1 MMGLAGRGL
10 ARRGRMG
17 RCFRPGGAGQ
27 SPPRADAPRDQ
38 GVDAMTEL
46 REKFAASNVIA
57 MWDQELRPNRPHL
70 PTHIWHW
77 TAMSPLLG
85 EAAGAVNMVDA
96 ERRVLILS
104 NPGLAATGAQGAA
117 PNLSV
122 NLQILMPGETARPH
136 RHTMHALRFVLEGK
150 GAVTIVEGKPCPMLP
165 GDLILTPGMT
175 WHEHVNDTDAR
186 SVWVDALDVPVH
198 GYLEN
203 RVFEPGPVRGLAPPP
218 ADEVFAAGLAPAQ
231 PSKPTSWSP
240 MFRYPWEAAVKAL
253 DATAP
258 DADGARRLRYTNPM
272 TGGAVLSTIDCYV
285 LGLTKGAETTAYR
298 TNSNAACVVVE
309 GEGQSRVGDD
319 TITWGP
325 KDIFILP
332 HGQWISHRA
341 SSDKARIFQI
351 TDRELFRRLDFLRDE
366 TRH

>member
-1 MMGLAGRGL
+1 MA
-10 ARRGRMG
+10 
-17 RCFRPGGAGQ
+17 
-27 SPPRADAPRDQ
+27 
-38 GVDAMTEL
+38 EL
-46 REKFAASNVIA
+46 RDKFAASNVIA
-57 MWDQELRPNRPHL
+57 MWDQELRPNL
-70 PTHIWHW
+70 PVVPAHIWRWHE
-77 TAMSPLLG
+77 MNPLIG
-85 EAAGAVNMVDA
+85 EAANAVNMEDA

-104 NPGLAATGAQGAA
+104 NPAFAGTNRSGAA

-122 NLQILMPGETARPH
+122 NLQVLMPGEKARPH
-136 RHTMHALRFVLEGK
+136 RHTMHALRFVLEGRS
-150 GAVTIVEGKPCPMLP
+150 ATTIVEGKPCPMMP

-175 WHEHVNDTDAR
+175 WHEHVNEGSER

-203 RVFEPGPVRGLAPPP
+203 RVFEPGPPRGMATPP
-218 ADEVFAAGLAPAQ
+218 ADAVYAAGLAPA
-231 PSKPTSWSP
+231 KPAGPWGWSP
-240 MFRYPWEAAVKAL
+240 MFRYPWEATAKAL

-258 DADGARRLRYTNPM
+258 ETDASRRLRYTNPT

-285 LGLTKGAETTAYR
+285 LGLAKGAETAAYR

-309 GEGQSRVGDD
+309 GEGQSRIGDD
-319 TITWGP
+319 TIDWKP
-325 KDIFILP
+325 KDIFTLP

-341 SSDKARIFQI
+341 TGDQARLFQI

>member
-1 MMGLAGRGL
+1 MA
-10 ARRGRMG
+10 
-17 RCFRPGGAGQ
+17 
-27 SPPRADAPRDQ
+27 
-38 GVDAMTEL
+38 EL
-46 REKFAASNVIA
+46 RDKFAASNVIA
-57 MWDQELRPNRPHL
+57 MWDQELRPNL
-70 PTHIWHW
+70 PLVPAHIWHW
-77 TAMSPLLG
+77 QEMNPLIG
-85 EAAGAVNMVDA
+85 EAAGAVNMDDA

-104 NPGLAATGAQGAA
+104 NPGLAGTGRQGAA

-122 NLQILMPGETARPH
+122 NLQVLMPGEKARPH

-150 GAVTIVEGKPCPMLP
+150 GAVTIVEGKLCPMLP

-175 WHEHVNDTDAR
+175 WHEHVNDTNER
-186 SVWVDALDVPVH
+186 SVWIDALDVPIH

-218 ADEVFAAGLAPAQ
+218 ADEIFAAGLAPAK
-231 PSKPTSWSP
+231 PSTPSSWSP
-240 MFRYPWEAAVKAL
+240 MFRYPWESAVKAL

-309 GEGQSRVGDD
+309 GEGQSRVGDE
-319 TITWGP
+319 TISWKP

-332 HGQWISHRA
+332 HNQWISHRA
-341 SSDKARIFQI
+341 STDQARIFQI

>member
-1 MMGLAGRGL
+1 MEHAVATTPEREAFYRKIDGDSMTALWTVMSDL
-10 ARRGRMG
+10 IT
-17 RCFRPGGAGQ
+17 PEPK
-27 SPPRADAPRDQ
+27 SPC
-38 GVDAMTEL
+38 
-46 REKFAASNVIA
+46 
-57 MWDQELRPNRPHL
+57 RPHL
-70 PTHIWHW
+70 WRFDTIRDRMMEAGKLI
-77 TAMSPLLG
+77 TAK
-85 EAAGAVNMVDA
+85 EA
-96 ERRVLILS
+96 ERRVLVLE
-104 NPGLAATGAQGAA
+104 NPGLRGQSKITTSLFAGVQMVIPGDIA
-117 PNLSV
+117 P
-122 NLQILMPGETARPH
+122 AH
-136 RHTMHALRFVLEGK
+136 RHSQSALRFVLEGK

-175 WHEHVNDTDAR
+175 WHEHVNDTDER

-253 DATAP
+253 EATAP
-258 DADGARRLRYTNPM
+258 DADGARRLRYANPM

-285 LGLTKGAETTAYR
+285 LGLAKGAETTAYR